1 MTATQAIWHRAKP
14 ARSGMLLREL
24 RRIAKGLA
32 FVSPWA
38 LGFLFFTIYPIG
50 ASFYYSLTRYDVL
63 RPPKFIGLRNYVELF
78 TRDEMF
84 VIVIRNTLFMVI
96 VGVPIALVVAFLLA
110 SLLNNPVRLR
120 PVFRTIFFIPSIVPA
135 VATAMVWLWIYNT
148 QWGMINTFLA
158 SQGLPIIP
166 FLSDP
171 NLAKPSLIIINCWA
185 QGGSIVIF
193 LAALQDV
200 PRTLYEAALVDGAGS
215 WQRFWNITIPMC
227 TPAILFVLIT
237 DLIGTFQSFTLPW
250 LLTEGGP
257 NNATELY
264 GLYLYRN
271 AFRFFKMG
279 YASALAWI
287 LFLVIVIFTILVFR
301 SSARWVYYGGAIE

>member
-1 MTATQAIWHRAKP
+1 MAASVSA
-14 ARSGMLLREL
+14 ARTRTGRQEWRLTL
-24 RRIAKGLA
+24 KGLV
-32 FVSPWA
+32 FSSPWL
-38 LGFLFFTIYPIG
+38 LGFILFTAYPIG

-63 RPPKFIGLRNYVELF
+63 RPATFIGLENYIDLF
-78 TRDEMF
+78 TNDPLF
-84 VIVIRNTLFMVI
+84 GVVIKNTLYMVI

-110 SLLNNPVRLR
+110 GLLNNRILAR
-120 PVFRTIFFIPSIVPA
+120 PLFRTIFFIPSIVPA
-135 VATAMVWLWIYNT
+135 VAVAMVWVWIYNT
-148 QWGMINTFLA
+148 QWGMINSTLA
-158 SQGLPIIP
+158 SWGLRAIP

-171 NLAKPSLIIINCWA
+171 ALAKPSLIIINCWA

-200 PRTLYEAALVDGAGS
+200 PRSLYEAALVDGAS
-215 WQRFWNITIPMC
+215 AVRRFLHITVPMC

-237 DLIGTFQSFTLPW
+237 DLIGTFQAFTLPW

-257 NNATELY
+257 NSATELY

-287 LFLVIVIFTILVFR
+287 LFIVIVVFTFIVFR
-301 SSARWVYYGGAIE
+301 SSARWVYYGGQVD

>member
-1 MTATQAIWHRAKP
+1 
-14 ARSGMLLREL
+14 
-24 RRIAKGLA
+24 
-32 FVSPWA
+32 
-38 LGFLFFTIYPIG
+38 
-50 ASFYYSLTRYDVL
+50 
-63 RPPKFIGLRNYVELF
+63 
-78 TRDEMF
+78 
-84 VIVIRNTLFMVI
+84 
-96 VGVPIALVVAFLLA
+96 
-110 SLLNNPVRLR
+110 
-120 PVFRTIFFIPSIVPA
+120 
-135 VATAMVWLWIYNT
+135 MVWLWIYNT

>member
-1 MTATQAIWHRAKP
+1 MTAAAAALANRQR
-14 ARSGMLLREL
+14 REWAL
-24 RRIAKGLA
+24 TFKGIL
-32 FVSPWA
+32 FVSPWL
-38 LGFLFFTIYPIG
+38 LGFVFFTIYPVG
-50 ASFYYSLTRYDVL
+50 ASLYYSLTRYDVL
-63 RPPKFIGLRNYVELF
+63 RPPLFVGLENYTLLF
-78 TRDEMF
+78 THDPMF
-84 VIVIRNTLFMVI
+84 SIVVKNTLYMVI
-96 VGVPIALVVAFLLA
+96 VGVPTTLVVAFLLA
-110 SLLNNPVRLR
+110 SLLNNDVVAR
-120 PVFRTIFFIPSIVPA
+120 PVFRTIFYIPSIVPA

-148 QWGMINTFLA
+148 QWGMINSTLA
-158 SQGLPIIP
+158 SLGLRIIP

-171 NLAKPSLIIINCWA
+171 ALAKPSLIIIACWA

-200 PRTLYEAALVDGAGS
+200 PRTLYEAAYVDGANS
-215 WQRFWNITIPMC
+215 VRRFWHITIPMC
-227 TPAILFVLIT
+227 TPSILFVLIT
-237 DLIGTFQSFTLPW
+237 ELIGTFQSFTLPW

-287 LFLVIVIFTILVFR
+287 LFLVIVVFTLLIFR
-301 SSARWVYYGGAIE
+301 SSARWVYYGGQVD

>member
-1 MTATQAIWHRAKP
+1 
-14 ARSGMLLREL
+14 LLREEKL
-24 RRIAKGLA
+24 MTAAAAALANRQRREWALTFKGIL
-32 FVSPWA
+32 FVSPWL
-38 LGFLFFTIYPIG
+38 LGFVFFTIYPVG
-50 ASFYYSLTRYDVL
+50 ASLYYSLTRYDVL
-63 RPPKFIGLRNYVELF
+63 RPPLFVGLENYTLLF
-78 TRDEMF
+78 THDPMF
-84 VIVIRNTLFMVI
+84 SIVVKNTLYMVI
-96 VGVPIALVVAFLLA
+96 VGVPTTLVVAFLLA
-110 SLLNNPVRLR
+110 SLLNNDVVAR
-120 PVFRTIFFIPSIVPA
+120 PVFRTIFYIPSIVPA

-148 QWGMINTFLA
+148 QWGMINSTLA
-158 SQGLPIIP
+158 SLGLRIIP

-171 NLAKPSLIIINCWA
+171 ALAKPSLIIIACWA

-200 PRTLYEAALVDGAGS
+200 PRTLYEAAYVDGANS
-215 WQRFWNITIPMC
+215 VRRFWHITIPMC
-227 TPAILFVLIT
+227 TPSILFVLIT
-237 DLIGTFQSFTLPW
+237 ELIGTFQSFTLPW

-287 LFLVIVIFTILVFR
+287 LFLVIVVFTLLIFR
-301 SSARWVYYGGAIE
+301 SSARWVYYGGQVD

>member
-1 MTATQAIWHRAKP
+1 MTAAAAALANRQR
-14 ARSGMLLREL
+14 REWAL
-24 RRIAKGLA
+24 TFKGIL
-32 FVSPWA
+32 FVSPWL
-38 LGFLFFTIYPIG
+38 LGFIFFTIYPVG
-50 ASFYYSLTRYDVL
+50 ASLYYSLTRYDVL
-63 RPPKFIGLRNYVELF
+63 RPPLFVGLENYTLLF
-78 TRDEMF
+78 THDPMF
-84 VIVIRNTLFMVI
+84 SIVVKNTLYMVI
-96 VGVPIALVVAFLLA
+96 VGVPTTLVVAFLLA
-110 SLLNNPVRLR
+110 SLLNNDVVAR
-120 PVFRTIFFIPSIVPA
+120 PVFRTIFYIPSIVPA

-148 QWGMINTFLA
+148 QWGMINSTLA
-158 SQGLPIIP
+158 SLGLRIIP

-171 NLAKPSLIIINCWA
+171 ALAKPSLIIIACWA

-200 PRTLYEAALVDGAGS
+200 PRTLYEAAYVDGANS
-215 WQRFWNITIPMC
+215 VRRFWHITIPMC
-227 TPAILFVLIT
+227 TPSILFVLIT
-237 DLIGTFQSFTLPW
+237 ELIGTFQSFTLPW

-287 LFLVIVIFTILVFR
+287 LFLVIVVFTLLIFR
-301 SSARWVYYGGAIE
+301 SSARWVYYGGQVD

>member
-1 MTATQAIWHRAKP
+1 
-14 ARSGMLLREL
+14 
-24 RRIAKGLA
+24 
-32 FVSPWA
+32 
-38 LGFLFFTIYPIG
+38 
-50 ASFYYSLTRYDVL
+50 
-63 RPPKFIGLRNYVELF
+63 
-78 TRDEMF
+78 MF
-84 VIVIRNTLFMVI
+84 SIVVKNTLYMVI
-96 VGVPIALVVAFLLA
+96 VGVPTTLVVAFLLA
-110 SLLNNPVRLR
+110 SLLNNDVVAR
-120 PVFRTIFFIPSIVPA
+120 PVFRTIFYIPSIVPA

-148 QWGMINTFLA
+148 QWGMINSTLA
-158 SQGLPIIP
+158 SLGLRIIP

-171 NLAKPSLIIINCWA
+171 ALAKPSLIIIACWA

-200 PRTLYEAALVDGAGS
+200 PRTLYEAAYVDGANS
-215 WQRFWNITIPMC
+215 VRRFWHITIPMC
-227 TPAILFVLIT
+227 TPSILFVLIT
-237 DLIGTFQSFTLPW
+237 ELIGTFQSFTLPW

-287 LFLVIVIFTILVFR
+287 LFLVIVVFTLLIFR
-301 SSARWVYYGGAIE
+301 SSARWVYYGGQVD

>member
-1 MTATQAIWHRAKP
+1 MVAS
-14 ARSGMLLREL
+14 ARRSRPGAGWREWQL
-24 RRIAKGLA
+24 TLKGLT
-32 FVSPWA
+32 FSSPWL
-38 LGFLFFTIYPIG
+38 LGFLLFTIYPIG

-63 RPPKFIGLRNYVELF
+63 RPPDFIWFENYAHLF
-78 TRDEMF
+78 TSDPLF
-84 VIVIRNTLFMVI
+84 GVVVKNTLYMVI
-96 VGVPIALVVAFLLA
+96 VGVPTALVIAFLLA
-110 SLLNNPVRLR
+110 ALLNNRIIAR
-120 PVFRTIFFIPSIVPA
+120 PLFRTIFFIPSIVPA
-135 VATAMVWLWIYNT
+135 VAVAMVWVWIYNT
-148 QWGMINTFLA
+148 QWGMINSTLA
-158 SQGLPIIP
+158 SWGLQAIP

-171 NLAKPSLIIINCWA
+171 SLAKPSLIIINCWA

-200 PRTLYEAALVDGAGS
+200 PRSLYEAALVDGAS
-215 WQRFWNITIPMC
+215 AMRRFLHITVPMC

-257 NNATELY
+257 NSATELY

-287 LFLVIVIFTILVFR
+287 LFIVIVVFTYVVFR
-301 SSARWVYYGGAIE
+301 SSARWVYYGGQVE